1 MGEKQ
6 NLTVR
11 LDRESIRK
19 AKVLAAEQET
29 SISRLLSRYI
39 EQMIGEEEA
48 YEAARRHALA
58 ILERDFHLGGT
69 IRATRDEWHER

>member
-1 MGEKQ
+1 MNEKQ

-11 LDRESIRK
+11 LDRETIRK
-19 AKVLAAEQET
+19 AKVLAAEQGT
-29 SISRLLSRYI
+29 SIGRLLSRYI

-48 YEAARRHALA
+48 YEAARRRAFA
-58 ILERDFHLGGT
+58 ILERDSHLGGT